1 MKIKVINP
9 NSNQKMTEKIK
20 NAVNMNTKLDCKIDF
35 DTVLNGPDSIE
46 SVVDETYSAAALLE
60 YLRKDK
66 NNQYSGYVIACF
78 GDPGLDAARELM
90 DAPIIGTAE
99 AAMQMAS
106 IVSTRFSI
114 VTTVTRMK
122 NYTEDLVYKYGF
134 ERKCKKIRAIGC
146 EVNSLLEPTCSSDDI
161 VEHECLEAIKNDDI
175 GAIVLGCAGM
185 ANLANYLSL
194 KLGIPVIDGVLS
206 GICLTEAL
214 FKCDIKTS
222 NLGDYG
228 YPNKKIYR
236 GIYSDCGNNDE

>member
-9 NSNQKMTEKIK
+9 NSNKKMTEQIK
-20 NAVNMNTKLDCKIDF
+20 NAINVNIRLNCKIDF
-35 DTVLNGPDSIE
+35 DTIMDGPDSIE

-60 YLRKDK
+60 YLRTDK

-106 IVSTRFSI
+106 LVSTRFSI
-114 VTTVTRMK
+114 VTTVARMK
-122 NYTEDLVYKYGF
+122 NYTENLVYKYGF

-146 EVNSLLEPTCSSDDI
+146 EVNSLLKPNCSSNDI
-161 VEHECLEAIKNDDI
+161 VEHECREAIKNDDI

-185 ANLANYLSL
+185 ANLANDLSR
-194 KLGIPVIDGVLS
+194 KLEIPVIDGVLS
-206 GICLTEAL
+206 GICLAEAL

-222 NLGDYG
+222 KLEDYG

-236 GIYSDCGNNDE
+236 GIYSHCGE